1 MKEQLITDFLE
12 YNRQDKSPKK
22 YLELPVFDKNYNLKK
37 NIIFYKKW
45 DNYSKKLK
53 DKQKILRLYD
63 YFLGELTTYLNKH
76 HNRNYSKRYWSII
89 LGQWLFKFIS
99 PIYFRWNL
107 ISSLEKKKYIFLQKE
122 INPNDIIP
130 LGIED
135 FARMSNTNYWNHYI
149 YTQII
154 KHSFSDKLTMK
165 KVGKITKN
173 NERDLLYQK
182 LKTTNIKEKLSLY
195 IQKFFNFFPQNKNTL
210 IFSTYMSN
218 LQEMRLN
225 LLTNKSL
232 LFYKMLRPYLLF
244 KKKNLFNIKR
254 KNLNK
259 LKSSKNSLENFLSV
273 EILKCLPSSYLEN
286 FDEVENLVNKIPF
299 PKSPKNIFT
308 TLGIYRSTLMDRYI
322 ATNVENGSSLIL
334 AQHGGLYFQEKI
346 HFSSIHEVNISNKY
360 LSWGNIKKRK
370 VLPVGIIKNLK
381 TNFKVSNNIILE
393 VRKRNKYVGEIKL
406 DSGFSESK
414 KYFNELCHF
423 FKLLKGNK
431 ICENFFVKLH
441 ETESLWNEKEQ
452 FISHN
457 SELNFLDKEKKM
469 IEEINSA
476 KLVIH
481 TYCGTGHLESL
492 SINKPTLIFFVHN
505 LNLFD
510 KKTKNYIKKFI
521 KLGIIHRS
529 PQSLFKM
536 LISLENSKNIEKWW
550 NTNKRQNL
558 LRRYRHDFGFFN
570 KDKISKLKSI
580 INEK

>member
-1 MKEQLITDFLE
+1 MKEKIITDFLN
-12 YNRQDKSPKK
+12 YDKTDNSPKK

-45 DNYSKKLK
+45 DNYSKKLE
-53 DKQKILRLYD
+53 DKKKILRLHG
-63 YFLGELTTYLNKH
+63 YFLGQLTIFLNKY
-76 HNRNYSKRYWSII
+76 HNRNYSKRYWSIV
-89 LGQWLFKFIS
+89 LSQWLFKFIS
-99 PIYFRWNL
+99 TVLFRWNL
-107 ISSLEKKKYIFLQKE
+107 INSLEKKKYIFLQKE
-122 INPNDIIP
+122 INSNDVIP

-135 FARMSNTNYWNHYI
+135 FNRMSFTNYWNHYI

-154 KHSFSDKLTMK
+154 KHSFSDKLRITK
-165 KVGKITKN
+165 AGKITKN
-173 NERDLLYQK
+173 NERDLIYQK
-182 LKTTNIKEKLSLY
+182 LKTTNIKEKLSFY

-210 IFSTYMSN
+210 IIATYMSN
-218 LQEMRLN
+218 LQEMKLN

-232 LFYKMLRPYLLF
+232 LFYKIPRPYLLF
-244 KKKNLFNIKR
+244 EKKSLYTINR
-254 KNLNK
+254 KNFKK
-259 LKSSKNSLENFLSV
+259 LKSSKDSLENFLSI
-273 EILKCLPSSYLEN
+273 EIMKCLPSSYLEN
-286 FDEVENLVNKIPF
+286 FDKVENLVNKIPF
-299 PKSPKNIFT
+299 PKSPKKIFT
-308 TLGIYRSTLMDRYI
+308 TLGICRDTLMDRYI
-322 ATNVENGSSLIL
+322 ARKVENGSSLIL

-346 HFSSIHEVNISNKY
+346 HFSSTHEVNISNKY

-370 VLPVGIIKNLK
+370 VIPIGVIKNLK
-381 TNFKVSNNIILE
+381 TNFKVSNKIILE

-414 KYFNELCHF
+414 KYFKELCLF

-431 ICENFFVKLH
+431 ICENLFIKLH
-441 ETESLWNEKEQ
+441 ETESLWNEKKL

-457 SELNFLDKEKKM
+457 SELKFLDNKKKM
-469 IEEINSA
+469 IKEINSA

-505 LNLFD
+505 PNLFD
-510 KKTKNYIKKFI
+510 KKTKNYIKEFI

-536 LISLENSKNIEKWW
+536 LVSLENSKNIQKWW

-558 LRRYRHDFGFFN
+558 LRKYRKDYGFFN
-570 KDKISKLKSI
+570 KEKISNLKDV

>member
-1 MKEQLITDFLE
+1 MREKIITDFLN
-12 YNRQDKSPKK
+12 YDRMDNSPKK
-22 YLELPVFDKNYNLKK
+22 YLELPAFDKNYNLKK

-45 DNYSKKLK
+45 DNYLKKLE
-53 DKQKILRLYD
+53 DKKKILRLHD
-63 YFLGELTTYLNKH
+63 YFLEQLTTFLNKY

-89 LGQWLFKFIS
+89 LGLWLFKFIS
-99 PIYFRWNL
+99 SVSFRWNL
-107 ISSLEKKKYIFLQKE
+107 ISCLEKKKYIFLQKE
-122 INPNDIIP
+122 IISNDVIP

-135 FARMSNTNYWNHYI
+135 YIKMADSNYWHHYI

-154 KHSFSDKLTMK
+154 KHSFSDKLRIT

-173 NERDLLYQK
+173 NERDLIYQK
-182 LKTTNIKEKLSLY
+182 LKTSNIIEKLSLCV
-195 IQKFFNFFPQNKNTL
+195 QKFFNFFPQNKNTL

-218 LQEMRLN
+218 LQEMKLN

-244 KKKNLFNIKR
+244 EKKGLFSINR
-254 KNLNK
+254 KNFKK
-259 LKSSKNSLENFLSV
+259 LKSSKDRLENFLSV

-286 FDEVENLVNKIPF
+286 FEKVENLVNKIPF
-299 PKSPKNIFT
+299 PKSPKKIFT
-308 TLGIYRSTLMDRYI
+308 TLGIFRSTLMDRYI
-322 ATNVENGSSLIL
+322 ARNVENGSSLIL

-360 LSWGNIKKRK
+360 LSWGNVKKRK
-370 VLPVGIIKNLK
+370 VIPIGIIKNLK
-381 TNFKVSNNIILE
+381 TNFNVSNKIILE
-393 VRKRNKYVGEIKL
+393 VRKRTKYVGEIKL

-414 KYFNELCHF
+414 KYFKELCLF

-431 ICENFFVKLH
+431 ICEDLLIKLH
-441 ETESLWNEKEQ
+441 ETESLWNEKKQ
-452 FISHN
+452 FMSHN
-457 SELNFLDKEKKM
+457 SGLKFLDKRKKM
-469 IEEINSA
+469 IKEINNA

-510 KKTKNYIKKFI
+510 KKTKNYIKEFI

-550 NTNKRQNL
+550 NTNKIQNL
-558 LRRYRHDFGFFN
+558 LRRYMNDYGFFN
-570 KDKISKLKSI
+570 EDKISQLKSI